1 MSQARDAIL
10 EAVRRAVGREQPE
23 APEAAAAARARVLP
37 EAAPRPGWRETAPER
52 FTARLER
59 AAGTWERLP
68 DPGAIPGAAARFL
81 EGVTPQRLRYAG
93 HPLLQA
99 LDWPAGWETAEGPAD
114 AADWPAAVGVA
125 YAGIAETGSV
135 VFPSGPERPT
145 TLNFLPDHH
154 LVVLPVADIVDY
166 MEAVWERLLAERGG
180 MPRTVN
186 VITGPSRTADVE
198 QTIQLGAH
206 GPRRLHV
213 LLLEAT

>member
-1 MSQARDAIL
+1 MSQARDAML
-10 EAVRRAVGREQPE
+10 AAVRRAVGREQPKARATVAADRAQRLPQSVPRPVWE
-23 APEAAAAARARVLP
+23 EAAL
-37 EAAPRPGWRETAPER
+37 ER
-52 FTARLER
+52 FTARLEQ

-68 DPGAIPGAAARFL
+68 RTEDIPAAAARFL
-81 EGVTPQRLRYAG
+81 EGVSRKRLRYAG

-99 LDWPAGWETAEGPAD
+99 LTWPADWETAEGPAD
-114 AADWPAAVGVA
+114 AADWPAAIGVA

-154 LVVLPVADIVDY
+154 LVVLPAADIVDY
-166 MEAVWERLLAERGG
+166 MESVWERLLADGG
-180 MPRTVN
+180 MPRTLN

-213 LLLEAT
+213 LLLEST